1 MSSGDQTSET
11 MSENAFILHFA
22 NLIQNVT
29 ATVILWDDIMSESE
43 HEMALMQ
50 GYHHY
55 LKLNILITY
64 KITNINWNKKW

>member
-29 ATVILWDDIMSESE
+29 ATVILSDDIMSESE
-43 HEMALMQ
+43 YEMALMQ

-64 KITNINWNKKW
+64 KITNIN